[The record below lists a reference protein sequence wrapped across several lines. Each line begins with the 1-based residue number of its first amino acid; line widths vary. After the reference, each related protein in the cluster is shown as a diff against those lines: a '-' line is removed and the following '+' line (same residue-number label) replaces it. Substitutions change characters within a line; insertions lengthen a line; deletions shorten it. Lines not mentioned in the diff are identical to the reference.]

1 MTSTYNTPEN
11 PQKSAENFA
20 ENRSR
25 KKSEGAPNDTAC
37 ENQNE
42 PSLSARADRV
52 VGWIGRLSSQLNIP
66 ASQVTDQ
73 TAQGIA
79 TARDNLRSALV
90 QLMVDAMAPH
100 GVEINKLETG
110 LDALAKRVERVDQR
124 LDEGQTDAD
133 VLGRL
138 KKLGTR
144 LDEWVSLVNAGHDK
158 QMERLDERVMH
169 VEQAGKMD
177 EQRIDELSQR
187 VEAGLDP
194 LAKRLGQLDK
204 CQQLIVEHL
213 ERMEK
218 RVEQIGDLNRVTRV
232 RLDVLNTRVA
242 QLEGTHTGPG
252 PTATPSAHPGIV
264 ELAEMMRNPAGTH
277 KITQAGLK
285 LKPTSPRIV
294 DPRLDSPGVKCQSN
308 AETAVRA
315 DVWK

>member
-25 KKSEGAPNDTAC
+25 EMNAGAPNDTAC

-52 VGWIGRLSSQLNIP
+52 VGWIHAFSSRHISLLTSPDGR
-66 ASQVTDQ
+66 TDHGLDE
-73 TAQGIA
+73 AGL
-79 TARDNLRSALV
+79 NLRHALV
-90 QLMVDAMAPH
+90 DLVV
-100 GVEINKLETG
+100 GRTVWRSTSSRVGLLSKR
-110 LDALAKRVERVDQR
+110 LDALEKRVEAAEGPITDPGFAPVAEPAAHPGIVELAEMMRNLERTAEPPHLDSDILKRIEHLGAR
-124 LDEGQTDAD
+124 L
-133 VLGRL
+133 
-138 KKLGTR
+138 
-144 LDEWVSLVNAGHDK
+144 
-158 QMERLDERVMH
+158 MH

-177 EQRIDELSQR
+177 EQRIDELS
-187 VEAGLDP
+187 
-194 LAKRLGQLDK
+194 
-204 CQQLIVEHL
+204 
-213 ERMEK
+213 K

-252 PTATPSAHPGIV
+252 PTDT
-264 ELAEMMRNPAGTH
+264 LAGTH
-277 KITQAGLK
+277 EK
-285 LKPTSPRIV
+285 LKP